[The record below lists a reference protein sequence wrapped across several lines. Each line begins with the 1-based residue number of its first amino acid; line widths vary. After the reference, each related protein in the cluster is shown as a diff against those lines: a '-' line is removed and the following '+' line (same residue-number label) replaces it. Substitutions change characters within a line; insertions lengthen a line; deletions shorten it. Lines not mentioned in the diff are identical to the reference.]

1 MSGLAGLSSDLR
13 QSRSDWPKG
22 QGHVIIFL
30 ICTGVAVLAFARSVI
45 NLFRDRFPHPA
56 DIATVSIFYYGVPLA
71 VAAYF
76 DINLDQMAFLAEFAA
91 DPGLA
96 ELSIRFVAVALTM
109 LHFGRF
115 LGGRA
120 GKAKLTRF
128 AAINVFAFERVRF
141 ILIGLILLIVAG
153 IYLFGIQE
161 FLAGYATEGSETTGL
176 TGNALIYAAIEFL
189 GLTIGYALVL
199 GFAVGKIPFK
209 VIIATGMTI
218 LILILLIRAK
228 RLEIVSAF
236 IPLAVVLL
244 SRRASLS
251 SAAWRII
258 GGGLAVFI
266 LVVVSAMR
274 LDSALDYK
282 LGVLLFFSEGLYAGH
297 SLPGIVER
305 LQIHTLDYE
314 YGMRFVNAITAFVP
328 RFLWEGKDD
337 MVYAGNII
345 LKGVAPQGATSF
357 LAEIVLQGG
366 YMAIVICYTLMGF
379 LFERI
384 SRFQKGWDQFL
395 AEGVL
400 PARFGAYII
409 SVAIFIPHFRDGI
422 IPAVKLSLQAG
433 LLFMAISGA
442 AWFPKRGAAKV
453 ALPET

>member
-1 MSGLAGLSSDLR
+1 M
-13 QSRSDWPKG
+13 
-22 QGHVIIFL
+22 FL
-30 ICTGVAVLAFARSVI
+30 FVFCTAVSLVALIRSVA

-71 VAAYF
+71 IAAYF
-76 DINLDQMAFLAEFAA
+76 DVNLDQMAFLAEFAA

-96 ELSIRFVAVALTM
+96 AISIRFVAVALVM
-109 LHFGRF
+109 LQFGRF
-115 LGGRA
+115 LGGRL
-120 GKAKLTRF
+120 GKAELVRF
-128 AAINVFAFERVRF
+128 ASINLFAFERVRF
-141 ILIGLILLIVAG
+141 AMIGLILLIIVG

-161 FLAGYATEGSETTGL
+161 FMAGYATEGSEDTGL

-209 VIIATGMTI
+209 LLISTGFTI
-218 LILILLIRAK
+218 LLTILAIRAK

-236 IPLAVVLL
+236 IPLAVVVL

-251 SAAWRII
+251 TAAWRVV
-258 GGGLAVFI
+258 GGTLVVFG

-282 LGVLLFFSEGLYAGH
+282 LGILLFFSEGLYAGH

-314 YGMRFVNAITAFVP
+314 YGTRFLNAITAFIP

-337 MVYAGNII
+337 LIYAGNIV

-366 YMAIVICYTLMGF
+366 YVAIVICYTLMGF

-384 SRFQKGWDQFL
+384 ARFQDDWDQYL
-395 AEGVL
+395 SRGVL
-400 PARFGAYII
+400 PARFGAYLIA
-409 SVAIFIPHFRDGI
+409 VAIFIPHFRDGI
-422 IPAVKLSLQAG
+422 IPAVKLSMQAG
-433 LLFMAISGA
+433 VLFMAISGA
-442 AWFPKRGAAKV
+442 SWFPQHRAPQ
-453 ALPET
+453 LMPPQ